1 MLPRLP
7 SLPLLCKPAQPRED
21 REDGLVKGS
30 LSGLV
35 VGCIVSL

>member
-7 SLPLLCKPAQPRED
+7 SLPLLAQPRED